1 MLTEEEKD
9 LMRRC
14 LDAVRRGMPGFTTRQ
29 PQLRMMATA
38 AHALAAIGDAGAR
51 EEGAHLAVIEAGT
64 GTGKTLGYLLP
75 ALVLAHLRGKHLV
88 VASSTVALQ
97 EQLLHKDVPALRQC
111 LPFDVRCVVAKGR
124 ARYVCPVRLE
134 MRGQAGADLPEDPD
148 ASVKDKAQA
157 GRPIGIQLLGRLAD
171 AFAKGAWSGDRDS
184 WPSAI
189 SDADWRTVST
199 DRQGCIGGKC
209 LQFKRCPFYLAR
221 QEMKE
226 AGLIVA
232 NHDLLVAA
240 AGMEPGSVLPDLA
253 DTMLVLDEAHGLPAK
268 VVEHCASRHSLK
280 GAQVWIERAAV
291 LAEDAAVAL
300 RLDRSLSEAVAAA
313 SLALDERMDAL
324 HAAIG
329 EHCRFEGEATVW
341 RCQHGTLP
349 DRWREIGTGL
359 AQATTAMIQALQ
371 AVREAV
377 VAASDRPAQLQTHL
391 AGLGFCLGRL
401 AHIEQTW
408 AWMLREDAPQ
418 TLPTA
423 RWVERHTGATHEQD
437 YLVCAAPIGGGEQLR
452 ALLWERAGAVV
463 LTSATLRACG
473 RFEPF
478 LEESGL
484 SGYPALHRLDAP
496 SPFDYAR
503 RAVLHIP
510 RVTAHPRDAEA
521 HTQEV
526 LERLPALLASEPGAL
541 VLFASGRQM
550 RQVYDGLPENFR
562 GRVLMQGQVSRQELI
577 TRHKGRVDRGEP
589 SVLFGLASLA
599 EGVDLPGDYCTHVV
613 VAKLPFAVPSSP
625 MEQARREW
633 VERQGKSAFMLLSVP
648 EVGIRLAQAVGRL
661 LRTHE
666 DAGTVT
672 VLDPRLGN
680 THWGRLLLRGLP
692 PFRIAVGDRAPC
704 GERRTEVAACAPVQ
718 SGPPIAGTGSI
729 PRSFSSSSSC
739 GKTGCGQR

>member
-9 LMRRC
+9 CMRRC
-14 LDAVRRGMPGFTTRQ
+14 LDAVRQGMPGFISRQ
-29 PQLRMMATA
+29 PQLRMMATV
-38 AHALAAIGDAGAR
+38 AHALAAIADPDAH
-51 EEGAHLAVIEAGT
+51 EQGAHLAVIEAGT

-75 ALVLAHLRGKHLV
+75 ALALAHLRGKHLV

-111 LPFDVRCVVAKGR
+111 LPFEVCCVVAKGR
-124 ARYVCPVRLE
+124 ARYVCPARLE
-134 MRGQAGADLPEDPD
+134 TGERPGAGLPEDPD
-148 ASVKDKAQA
+148 AGAQDDA
-157 GRPIGIQLLGRLAD
+157 PAERASGMRLRKRLAD
-171 AFAKGAWSGDRDS
+171 AFAKGTWSGDRDT

-189 SDADWRTVST
+189 PDADWRAVST
-199 DRQGCIGGKC
+199 DRQGCLGGKC
-209 LQFKRCPFYLAR
+209 PQFKRCPYYLAR

-226 AGLIVA
+226 ADLIIA
-232 NHDLLVAA
+232 NHDLLLAA
-240 AGMEPGSVLPDLA
+240 ADMEPGSVLPDLA
-253 DTMLVLDEAHGLPAK
+253 DSMLVLDEAHGLPVK

-280 GAQVWIERAAV
+280 GAQIWIERAAA
-291 LAEDAAVAL
+291 LAEDATAAL
-300 RLDRSLSEAVAAA
+300 RLDPPLAEAVAAA

-329 EHCRFEGEATVW
+329 EHCRFEGQETVW
-341 RCQHGTLP
+341 RCPHGILP
-349 DRWREIGTGL
+349 DRWREIGGGL
-359 AQATTAMIQALQ
+359 AQAAATMARALQ
-371 AVREAV
+371 ALREAM
-377 VAASDRPAQLQTHL
+377 VAAAGDRPAQVQAHL
-391 AGLGFCLGRL
+391 SELGFYLGKL
-401 AHIEQTW
+401 AHVEQTW

-423 RWVERHTGATHEQD
+423 RWIERHAGAAHAQD
-437 YLVCAAPIGGGEQLR
+437 YMVCAAPIGGGEKLR
-452 ALLWERAGAVV
+452 ELLWERAGAAV

-484 SGYPALHRLDAP
+484 SAYPALHRLDVP

-503 RAVLHIP
+503 RATLHVP
-510 RVTAHPRDAEA
+510 RVQAHPKDAAA
-521 HTQEV
+521 HTREV
-526 LERLPALLASEPGAL
+526 LERLPALLEHEPGAL

-550 RQVYDGLPENFR
+550 REVHDGLPEAFR
-562 GRVLMQGQVSRQELI
+562 SRVLMQGQVSRQELI
-577 TRHKGRVDRGEP
+577 ARHRQRVDRSEP
-589 SVLFGLASLA
+589 SILFGLASLG

-633 VERQGKSAFMLLSVP
+633 VERQGRSAFMELSVP

-666 DAGTVT
+666 DSGTVT
-672 VLDPRLGN
+672 VLDPRLGS

-692 PFRIAVGDRAPC
+692 PFRIVI
-704 GERRTEVAACAPVQ
+704 GERPMVQTEVETPARASKVAPARRTGRQHADAAAVP
-718 SGPPIAGTGSI
+718 A
-729 PRSFSSSSSC
+729 
-739 GKTGCGQR
+739 